1 MSNPLA
7 RYDHD
12 TQTDAAADTD
22 APKSRLAGRVLIA
35 LLVLVGLGLAGRFWS
50 GGSQP
55 SATQATPPLPQV
67 TVSTPLRRKIATLT
81 SFTGQ
86 FSAVDRVE
94 IRAQV
99 GGYLTDI
106 AFKDGQIVTTGDL
119 LFQIDRRPYE
129 IALQQAKAQLATATS
144 ALDLSNKQLSRTSEL
159 KRSDFA
165 SGETMDQR
173 TQQQLGAVAAVDL
186 AKAAVHSAELNLTY
200 SRITAPQNGRISQH
214 RVSIGNLVTGGNL
227 GAATT
232 LLTTI
237 VSVDP
242 IYLDFDMSE
251 TDYLAYQRYLHA
263 PRDGQTVN
271 KTVDIS
277 LSDETGWPHRGVLDF
292 LDNEM
297 DRSSG
302 TMHAR
307 VTVPNADLLIA
318 PGQFAR
324 LRLPTSDNA
333 EVSLVPDLAISSD
346 QSRKLLMVVAPDG
359 TVLPKQVE
367 VGALD
372 GDLRVIKSGINPD
385 DRVIIDGLMYARP
398 GTKVA
403 PKAGTIVAQPDQG

>member
-307 VTVPNADLLIA
+307 VTVPNARSA
-318 PGQFAR
+318 HSPWAVR
-324 LRLPTSDNA
+324 KTSPADVRQCRGVA
-333 EVSLVPDLAISSD
+333 SS
-346 QSRKLLMVVAPDG
+346 
-359 TVLPKQVE
+359 
-367 VGALD
+367 
-372 GDLRVIKSGINPD
+372 
-385 DRVIIDGLMYARP
+385 RP
-398 GTKVA
+398 GDQLRS
-403 PKAGTIVAQPDQG
+403 IAQASYGRGA